1 VEEIKSYIL
10 NFIWSGENISQFE
23 NWLYEQNSIVFEKF
37 LGEENYLELISFS
50 FKAKTIEEVKL
61 QIKSILPDKLI
72 REFEIEF
79 RKRNKAIK
87 GVCIKNCSLDYYGDK
102 KRKWNVEIGKEY
114 EFIIINI
121 GLKNYN
127 HSSLVNYIDKEYDF
141 NPSGFIPMEL
151 FKINLDEIPK
161 QYYSKKNEHKEITIE
176 PIDWSKKQYT
186 PTQYSFW
193 EDFYNGDQKAIN
205 TYYKTIEKLG
215 VKNVW

>member
-10 NFIWSGENISQFE
+10 NFIWSGNNISQFE
-23 NWLYEQNSIVFEKF
+23 NWLYEQNSILFEKI
-37 LGEENYLELISFS
+37 LGEENCLELITSPFE
-50 FKAKTIEEVKL
+50 AKTIEEVKL
-61 QIKSILPDKLI
+61 QIKSILSNELI

-87 GVCIKNCSLDYYGDK
+87 GVCIKNSALNYDGDK

-114 EFIIINI
+114 EFIIINT

-151 FKINLDEIPK
+151 FKINLDEIPE
-161 QYYSKKNEHKEITIE
+161 QYYSRENEQKEITIE

-193 EDFYNGDQKAIN
+193 EDFYDDEEKAVK
-205 TYYKTIEKLG
+205 TYHETIKKLG
-215 VKNVW
+215 VKPVW